1 MTPAKPASGH
11 SLRRRLLVSV
21 MAAILIGALFQ
32 GVSAYRSALAQAD
45 TLFDYHLQQMAN
57 SLLGGPALPP
67 LRLDEPRQGSTGYVI
82 QIWSADG
89 THVFQSSHV
98 VLPPRAVLGFDDVTQ
113 NGTRYRVFSVQT
125 PVQTIQIAQNMDD
138 RQARARNLAAHAV
151 LPMALIAP
159 LLMLVLWWIINRS
172 MAPLERTRQQV
183 AARAA
188 DDLTALPEGGLPD
201 EVLPLVQEINL
212 LFGRLH
218 ESFDAQRA
226 FVANAAHELRSPLTA
241 LKIQAQSLARSNDPQ
256 AQQLAVTRLNQGVDR
271 AIALMQQLL
280 VLARQESNETDHGY
294 LQRINL
300 LDLSVQVVDEA
311 LPQAQAKGIT
321 LSFEGPQPWLGQ
333 APRGGARQLGNGPAF
348 PHDGQT
354 PVWID
359 GHADNLAIL
368 LRNLVENA
376 VKYTPQDGSVVVC
389 VSEQDGCASVSVE
402 DSGPGIAHNEREHM
416 FERFVRGAAQQTS
429 GSGLGLSIA
438 RAIALRH
445 GASLTL
451 DESHR
456 LGGLRA
462 EVAFKTPRSK

>member
-1 MTPAKPASGH
+1 MTSAVPAQAH

-67 LRLDEPRQGSTGYVI
+67 PRLDQARNDGAGYVI
-82 QIWSADG
+82 QIWSSDG

-138 RQARARNLAAHAV
+138 RLARARDLAAQAV
-151 LPMALIAP
+151 LPMALVAP

-188 DDLTALPEGGLPD
+188 DDLTALPEGGLPA

-218 ESFDAQRA
+218 DSFDAQRA

-241 LKIQAQSLARSNDPQ
+241 LKLQAQSLARNIDPQ

-280 VLARQESNETDHGY
+280 VLARQESNDTHHER
-294 LQRINL
+294 LQRIDMC
-300 LDLSVQVVDEA
+300 DLCAQVVREA
-311 LPQAQAKGIT
+311 LPQAHAKGTT
-321 LSFEGPQPWLGQ
+321 LSCEGE
-333 APRGGARQLGNGPAF
+333 
-348 PHDGQT
+348 T
-354 PVWID
+354 PVWIG
-359 GHADNLAIL
+359 GHADNLSIL

-376 VKYTPQDGSVVVC
+376 VKYTPSEGRVVVS
-389 VSEQDGCASVSVE
+389 VAAQDDGVTVSVE
-402 DSGPGIAHNEREHM
+402 DSGPGIALHEREHM
-416 FERFVRGAAQQTS
+416 FERFVRGAAQQAT

-451 DESHR
+451 GESRR

-462 EVAFKTPRSK
+462 AVAFAAPPAN

>member
-1 MTPAKPASGH
+1 MTSAVPAQAH

-21 MAAILIGALFQ
+21 MAAILIGSLFQ

-67 LRLDEPRQGSTGYVI
+67 VRLEQTRNDSAGYVI
-82 QIWSADG
+82 QIWSSDG

-138 RQARARNLAAHAV
+138 RLARARSLAAQAV
-151 LPMALIAP
+151 LPMALVAP
-159 LLMLVLWWIINRS
+159 LLMLVLWWIISRS

-188 DDLTALPEGGLPD
+188 DDLTALPESGLPE

-241 LKIQAQSLARSNDPQ
+241 LKLQAQSLARSSGDPQ
-256 AQQLAVTRLNQGVDR
+256 AQQVAVTRLNQGVDR

-280 VLARQESNETDHGY
+280 LLARQESTDTEHGG
-294 LQRINL
+294 LQRIDLHNL
-300 LDLSVQVVDEA
+300 SRQVVDEA
-311 LPQAQAKGIT
+311 MAQAQANGIT
-321 LSFEGPQPWLGQ
+321 LTCEGD
-333 APRGGARQLGNGPAF
+333 A
-348 PHDGQT
+348 

-368 LRNLVENA
+368 LRNLIENA
-376 VKYTPQDGSVVVC
+376 VKYTPRNGRVIVGVM
-389 VSEQDGCASVSVE
+389 EQDGGARVAVE
-402 DSGPGIAHNEREHM
+402 DSGPGIAQNEREHM
-416 FERFVRGAAQQTS
+416 FERFVRGAAQPAT

-438 RAIALRH
+438 RAIALRQ
-445 GASLTL
+445 GANLRL
-451 DESHR
+451 VESSR

-462 EVAFKTPRSK
+462 DVAFAAPTSK